1 MMRRM
6 TFKSLIG
13 LNLMKTSPRMGP
25 LAGVKV
31 VELAGIGPAPMCA
44 MLLADLGATV
54 IRIDRTEKVELG
66 VERPPHLNL
75 LNRNREVIELDLKQ
89 AASRDLVLRLVEEAD
104 ALIEGFRPGVME
116 RLGLGPVVCRER
128 NPRLVYGRM
137 TGWGQEG
144 PLAQIA
150 GHDINYIAIT
160 GALDAIG
167 QAGGAPVV
175 PLNLIGDFGGGALY
189 LAFGLLA
196 GIIEARRSGLGQV
209 VDAAIV
215 DGVASLLTI
224 IYGLSEAGAHHSGR
238 GSNILDGGAYFYGT
252 YACSDGGWMA
262 VGPVERR
269 FHDQLL
275 AKLGIDPAMFP
286 KQAEKERWPEA
297 RARLAEIFAT
307 RPRDEWAALF
317 QGSDACAMPVLT
329 MAEAMEHPHMR
340 ARNTYVDIDGIR
352 QPAPAPRFDRT
363 PSALPAAPGRANPA
377 VALSGWL
384 AADEIESFIQAGAGM
399 KRDT

>member
-1 MMRRM
+1 M
-6 TFKSLIG
+6 
-13 LNLMKTSPRMGP
+13 NNPPRQGP
-25 LAGVKV
+25 LAGVKI

-44 MLLADLGATV
+44 MLMADLGATV
-54 IRIDRTEKVELG
+54 IRIDRTEKADLG
-66 VERPPHLNL
+66 IERAPHFNL
-75 LNRNREVIELDLKQ
+75 LNRNREVIEVDLKQ
-89 AASRDLVLRLVEEAD
+89 PAGRDLILRLVEEAD

-116 RLGLGPVVCRER
+116 RLGLGPEVCHNR

-144 PLAQIA
+144 PLAQAA

-167 QAGGAPVV
+167 QAGGGPVV

-224 IYGLSEAGAHHSGR
+224 IYGLKEAGFHQLGR
-238 GSNILDGGAYFYGT
+238 GTNMLDGGAYFYGV

-275 AKLGIDPAMFP
+275 TKLGIDFATFP
-286 KQAEKERWPEA
+286 KQTDKERWPEA
-297 RARLAEIFAT
+297 RAKLANVFAT

-317 QGSDACAMPVLT
+317 EGSDACASPILT
-329 MAEAMEHPHMR
+329 LDEAMEHPHLR
-340 ARNTYVDIDGIR
+340 VRSTYVEVDGLR
-352 QPAPAPRFDRT
+352 QPAPAPRFSRT
-363 PSALPAAPGRANPA
+363 PSGPPVAPGNADPIA
-377 VALSGWL
+377 ALSEWL
-384 AADEIESFIQAGAGM
+384 SVEEIGNFVRTKLAGA
-399 KRDT
+399 